1 MKLGPRPEGC
11 GFEAD
16 IKGCVFQSGRQLSRG
31 QPGGDVI
38 GDAAL
43 SPLWVNRERIFPTRS
58 NQAWRKYFK

>member
-16 IKGCVFQSGRQLSRG
+16 IKGCVFQSGRQLPRG

-38 GDAAL
+38 RDAAL
-43 SPLWVNRERIFPTRS
+43 SPLRVNTERIFPTRS
-58 NQAWRKYFK
+58 H